1 MNNNKI
7 NYYDNDYYELVN
19 KKRINDKKIWLQILE
34 NEAQENNKVLDI
46 LHYLYDCKNYTSNG
60 KNIAQAL
67 NTKVGAIN
75 LYISNFGKRIINML
89 HLEEQIGTNSQN
101 RRWNIPFETVPEL
114 NTDNTFT
121 WKLRNELIEALVE
134 KYNLT
139 PKEESLDEI
148 MRQFINEYPYQT
160 FLNNIK
166 DELKV
171 REAFIN
177 KFTID
182 KILQLS
188 IDDFVIGRAEI
199 DTKGKESF
207 CYLIE
212 RDMIKLGDM
221 RGAYVNKFGVWF
233 SKKNNRYEYS
243 KKFGNNLEI
252 AFKNLKKEIYLL
264 LISAENDDY
273 EKINT
278 NKIATIFKEKILS
291 TYFPNKY
298 LCIFKEE
305 DVDKFLN
312 ILNIKYDM
320 HKINTFEKKKMLLK
334 EYRNTNKY
342 FKDKDDYYFVTF
354 LYTTFKEELK
364 IKNTV
369 SGEIDCNLEFTDFIY
384 LEKHCQNKKN
394 EYRSRQTDYEKIN
407 RAKKDIGNR
416 GENAVLQYEKN
427 KLINKGLINLS
438 KKVSICDNDAIGY
451 DIISFDDNGNE
462 IHIEVKTNC
471 SNCSYLDFYIT
482 DNELQRL
489 KEDENYYIYY
499 LYDIKKKPKYHIIN
513 KKMLLEKDFL
523 QPVIYRA
530 SIDVLKK

>member
-121 WKLRNELIEALVE
+121 WKLRNELIETLVE

-139 PKEESLDEI
+139 P
-148 MRQFINEYPYQT
+148 
-160 FLNNIK
+160 K

-384 LEKHCQNKKN
+384 LEKH
-394 EYRSRQTDYEKIN
+394 
-407 RAKKDIGNR
+407 
-416 GENAVLQYEKN
+416 
-427 KLINKGLINLS
+427 
-438 KKVSICDNDAIGY
+438 
-451 DIISFDDNGNE
+451 
-462 IHIEVKTNC
+462 
-471 SNCSYLDFYIT
+471 
-482 DNELQRL
+482 
-489 KEDENYYIYY
+489 
-499 LYDIKKKPKYHIIN
+499 
-513 KKMLLEKDFL
+513 
-523 QPVIYRA
+523 
-530 SIDVLKK
+530 